1 MRLLLQIA
9 ASSSEP
15 AVQAGALTA
24 FKAVVTLREGNQ
36 TAAGEGAVLRLLDLQ
51 SLVEANL
58 KFRKKLWMRLQP

>member
-1 MRLLLQIA
+1 MVA
-9 ASSSEP
+9 
-15 AVQAGALTA
+15 ALTA